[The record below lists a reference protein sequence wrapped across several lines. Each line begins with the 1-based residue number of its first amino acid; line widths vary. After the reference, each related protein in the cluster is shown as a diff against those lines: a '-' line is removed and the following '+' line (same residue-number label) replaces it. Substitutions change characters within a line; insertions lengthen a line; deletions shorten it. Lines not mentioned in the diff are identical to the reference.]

1 MSTPLGKSASLLSKP
16 RMKSSVSDG
25 PLFSFQLAAIMGFL
39 MSRTALNAE
48 GTKGKRIIGGSAS
61 GRFTLPEVESAVISI

>member
-1 MSTPLGKSASLLSKP
+1 
-16 RMKSSVSDG
+16 
-25 PLFSFQLAAIMGFL
+25 LAAIMGFL